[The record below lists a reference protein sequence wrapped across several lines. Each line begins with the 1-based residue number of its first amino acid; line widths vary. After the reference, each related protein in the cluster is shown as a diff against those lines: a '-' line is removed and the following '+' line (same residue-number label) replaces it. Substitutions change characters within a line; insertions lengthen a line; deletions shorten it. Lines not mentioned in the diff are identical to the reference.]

1 MPQSLRLDQRAPSAT
16 AYRINPELDR
26 AALRRAYLEDGR
38 VRVHGLLED
47 GAVALY
53 DHLLARTDWIHLISV
68 EGDVLELDPA
78 AKAALA
84 PEAWAAI
91 EAAAQERVRTD
102 FQYRYQAL
110 RVPEDDEFALLDDP
124 LADFARLMQSAP
136 MLDFLREVT
145 GHDAL
150 AFTDGQATAYG
161 PGDFLTGHDDDVDGK
176 DRLAAYV
183 YGLTPHW
190 RIEYG
195 GLLLFHGPRERTVAG
210 HTPRFDTLD
219 LFRVPQQHSVSLVA
233 PAAPHR
239 RFAVT
244 GWLRT
249 GAG

>member
-1 MPQSLRLDQRAPSAT
+1 MPQALRLDQSVTP
-16 AYRINPELDR
+16 YRINPELDR
-26 AALRRAYLEDGR
+26 AALRRAYLSDGR
-38 VRVHGLLED
+38 VRVHGLLEE
-47 GAVALY
+47 GAVTLY
-53 DHLLARTDWIHLISV
+53 DHLFARTDWIHLISV
-68 EGDVLELDPA
+68 EGGEVLELDPA
-78 AKAALA
+78 TKAALA

-102 FQYRYQAL
+102 FQYRYEAL
-110 RVPEDDEFALLDDP
+110 RVPDDDEFTLLDDP
-124 LADFARLMQSAP
+124 LADFARLMQSPP

-161 PGDFLTGHDDDVDGK
+161 PGDFLTGHDDDVEGK

-183 YGLTPHW
+183 YGLTPRW

-210 HTPRFDTLD
+210 LTPRFDTLD
-219 LFRVPQQHSVSLVA
+219 LFRVPQTHSVSLVT

-244 GWLRT
+244 GWLRS
-249 GAG
+249 A